1 MYLKYVF
8 IVFLGIGVAC
18 CADKGDSENIGE
30 LSSENFKVEV
40 GGESVFV
47 YQARVSKYPINQ
59 NWPGYQRPL
68 EQTEIASF
76 ASFDYEAGKTV
87 RITTEQKIESCDIR
101 PKEFGIIPEVKGNTI
116 EFVVTNPCQ
125 FVVEVNG
132 HHKALHLF
140 VNPKKQIQ
148 VDKEDSRIHYYG
160 PGVHEAGVINVKS
173 DETVYIDEGAIVYGV
188 IRSENTSNIK
198 VIGKGILDASRIAR
212 GVAPHMISL
221 HKVRNAYIGGIILR
235 DAHEWG
241 VVPSCCDQVTFDN
254 IKLIGFWRY
263 NSDGIDIV
271 NSSNIVIKNSFIR
284 AFDDNIAI
292 KGLQWAY
299 EEQQTIKG
307 IRVDNCVL
315 WNDWGKIFEFGAET
329 VADTIQDVMISN
341 CYVPR
346 FTMVA
351 MDIQNGDRGHIEN
364 VVFNN
369 ISIEEPIRERAM
381 LGDTP
386 MDTKGWGRAISLGIY
401 GTQWSSDVTRGSID
415 NIRFSNI
422 RCTGSSFS
430 SIELKGYDEK
440 HQVSN
445 VYIKDYFVNGT
456 KITGD
461 EAIQKN
467 DFVTNVVWE

>member
-8 IVFLGIGVAC
+8 IVFLGISLVC
-18 CADKGDSENIGE
+18 CTDKGDAGGIGE
-30 LSSENFKVEV
+30 LSSDNFKVEV
-40 GGESVFV
+40 GGEPVFV
-47 YQARVSKYPINQ
+47 YQARVSRYPANQ

-68 EQTEIASF
+68 AQTEIASF
-76 ASFDYEAGKTV
+76 VSFDYQAGKTV
-87 RITTEQKIESCDIR
+87 KITTEKKIERCDIR
-101 PKEFGIIPEVKGNTI
+101 PKEFGISPEVKGNTI
-116 EFVVTNPCQ
+116 EFAVANPCQ
-125 FVVEVNG
+125 FVVEING
-132 HHKALHLF
+132 HHEALHVF
-140 VNPKKQIQ
+140 VNPEEEMP
-148 VDKEDSRIHYYG
+148 VDKEDGRVRYYG
-160 PGVHEAGVINVKS
+160 PGVHEAGVINVRS

-198 VIGKGILDASRIAR
+198 VLGKGILDASRIAR
-212 GVAPHMISL
+212 GAAPNMISL
-221 HKVRNAYIGGIILR
+221 HKVRDAYIGGIILR

-241 VVPSCCDQVTFDN
+241 VVPSCCDGITFDN

-299 EEQQTIKG
+299 EGQRIIEG

-329 VADTIQDVMISN
+329 VVDTIRDVVISN

-351 MDIQNGDRGHIEN
+351 MDMQNGDRGHIEN
-364 VVFNN
+364 VIFDN
-369 ISIEEPIRERAM
+369 ISIEESIREGAM

-386 MDTKGWGRAISLGIY
+386 MDTKDWGKAISLGVY
-401 GTQWSSDVTRGSID
+401 GTQWSSDVIRGSID
-415 NIRFSNI
+415 NIQFRNI
-422 RCTGSSFS
+422 RCIGSSVPG
-430 SIELKGYDEK
+430 IELRGYDDK
-440 HQVSN
+440 HQVSD
-445 VYIKDYFVNGT
+445 VFIKDYFVNGT
-456 KITGD
+456 KVTGD
-461 EAIQKN
+461 DIIRKN
-467 DFVTNVVWE
+467 EFVTNVIWE